1 MDYIAYGRKRN
12 TAGMEDTFLAFGDDL
27 KKNEHAGRPTV
38 SRTMETPSESKA
50 AGIAVATP
58 EPLESKQLMLV
69 EERRLLILNR
79 LKERG
84 RVKVGELSAEFG
96 ISEVTIRNDL
106 KELDQRGLLK
116 RSHGGAIS
124 APNPILESN
133 LRERLEKFADQ
144 KRRIG
149 LAAASMVHDGETI
162 ILDSGTTTQ
171 EIAKNLRSK
180 SGLQIITNGVN
191 VAMEL
196 LGVRGIQLVVVGG
209 TLRDDSLS
217 LVGHFAESM
226 LEQFSADKL
235 FLGAVACDLHFGICT
250 PNMAEGRVNQA
261 MVRIAREKILVADS
275 SKFLRRSLCRIVM
288 LSEMDK
294 IITDTGL
301 PEHVQQEI
309 RSLGPELILV

>member
-1 MDYIAYGRKRN
+1 MKNIEHLVLEQGTKESAPETEPK
-12 TAGMEDTFLAFGDDL
+12 TAALPDGTTQHRQA
-27 KKNEHAGRPTV
+27 R
-38 SRTMETPSESKA
+38 
-50 AGIAVATP
+50 
-58 EPLESKQLMLV
+58 QLMLV
-69 EERRLLILNR
+69 EERRNVILNQLR
-79 LKERG
+79 GQG
-84 RVKVGELSAEFG
+84 RVKVRELSVEFDT
-96 ISEVTIRNDL
+96 SEVTIRNDL
-106 KELDQRGLLK
+106 KELHQRGLLQ
-116 RSHGGAIS
+116 RSHGGAIMAS
-124 APNPILESN
+124 NPILEST
-133 LRERLEKFADQ
+133 LRERLEKCSDQ

-149 LAAASMVHDGETI
+149 LAAAKMVNEGETI

-180 SGLQIITNGVN
+180 HGLQIITNGVN

-196 LGVRGIQLVVVGG
+196 LGVRGIELVMVGG

-217 LVGHFAESM
+217 VVGHFAEAM

-261 MVRIAREKILVADS
+261 MIRIAREKILVADS

-301 PEHVQQEI
+301 PESVQKQI
-309 RSLGPELILV
+309 RALGPELILV

>member
-1 MDYIAYGRKRN
+1 MP
-12 TAGMEDTFLAFGDDL
+12 AGNLGVDL
-27 KKNEHAGRPTV
+27 KKREHSRRPIV
-38 SRTMETPSESKA
+38 SPAPMPKSASRANASPIPTD
-50 AGIAVATP
+50 G
-58 EPLESKQLMLV
+58 LEVKQLMLV
-69 EERRLLILNR
+69 EERRVLILNHLR
-79 LKERG
+79 ERG
-84 RVKVGELSAEFG
+84 RVRVGELSLEFAT
-96 ISEVTIRNDL
+96 SEVTIRNDL
-106 KELDQRGLLK
+106 KELDQRGLLR
-116 RSHGGAIS
+116 RSHGGATS
-124 APNPILESN
+124 APSPILESN

-149 LAAASMVHDGETI
+149 LAAAAMVNEGETI

-171 EIAKNLRSK
+171 EIARNLRSK
-180 SGLQIITNGVN
+180 TGLQIITNGVN

-288 LSEMDK
+288 LNEMDK

-301 PEHVQQEI
+301 PEQVQQEI
-309 RSLGPELILV
+309 RALGPELILV